1 VKSKIFK
8 STCCRSIVFF
18 TELIFFFFTGITL
31 SSVAQTPLQYQ
42 LNQQGAGNCPGTPVN
57 ISISTGAGIST
68 TAVSAILSNSALSGG
83 NIGND
88 GGNAITQRG
97 LCWSTTPN
105 PTTANSISS
114 NGSGLGSYSSNLTG
128 LSPNTLYYVRAYA
141 INSTGTFY
149 GNEVSFT
156 TAVQGSISA
165 LNCGSATSAGTLISG
180 TPANGV
186 SSVIPYTGGN
196 GGFYPGQVV
205 SSTGVSGLTATL
217 AAGTFANGAGN
228 LTYTITGTPG
238 ASGTAS
244 FALNIGGQSC
254 TLNVSVVTLAS
265 MYPAGSVFCNGP
277 TAIVDVINPST
288 GKIWMDRNLGASQ
301 VATSSTDANAY
312 GDLYQWGRGSDG
324 HQCRNSNT
332 SSNLSSGDQPGNNNF
347 ITINFS
353 PWDWR
358 NPQNNNLWQGI
369 NGINN
374 PCPFGYRLPT
384 EQELEAERLSWSS
397 NNSIGAFNSAL
408 KLTLAGFRFDSGNGS
423 LGSLGTDGSYWSSSP
438 YLGISRGICFN
449 QTNGIICDGNRAF
462 GRSIRCIKN

>member
-1 VKSKIFK
+1 MKSKIFK

-97 LCWSTTPN
+97 VCWSTTPN

-254 TLNVSVVTLAS
+254 TLNLSLATLDS

-277 TAIVDVINPST
+277 TAIVDVTNPTT
-288 GKIWMDRNLGASQ
+288 GKTWMDRNLGASQ
-301 VATSSTDANAY
+301 ATTSSTDANAY
-312 GDLYQWGRGSDG
+312 GDLYQWGRRSDG

-332 SSNLSSGDQPGNNNF
+332 TGTLSSSIQPIHGDFILNSNAPG
-347 ITINFS
+347 
-353 PWDWR
+353 DWCST
-358 NPQNNNLWQGI
+358 QNDNLWQGV

-374 PCPFGYRLPT
+374 PCPNGYRLPT
-384 EQELEAERLSWSS
+384 FFELNAERSSWSGA
-397 NNSIGAFNSAL
+397 NATGAINSPL
-408 KLTLAGFRFDSGNGS
+408 RLPMAGFRRCS
-423 LGSLGTDGSYWSSSP
+423 DGSQPGGINGYYWSSTCGGGYSSTFDF
-438 YLGISRGICFN
+438 YGTSSSILAGY
-449 QTNGIICDGNRAF
+449 RAF
-462 GRSIRCIKN
+462 GLSVRCIKN